1 MTAINGGLQGREEV
15 IALRGQKV
23 IKAVTWNIAAVNNNP
38 FEYWITNED
47 LNYNKI
53 MSAVSSYIDSP
64 GDMDVLVNEVFTDE
78 MFDELADS
86 MMAANITGVSETRIK
101 WKSEYRD
108 RKVISQ
114 FIKDG
119 ILGKK
124 RLISMPD
131 RVTNTINTVDG
142 AAMRPSVI
150 NCYNSGDL
158 GSIRK
163 WWFQW
168 KKFMFKKKVL
178 IKKKGV
184 DTLINIKDMIT
195 TIKRSKYPSITK
207 EEEKISIPLQIMC
220 VAIFDS
226 ILIDMMNK
234 IDNKIWQP
242 LRDDMCN
249 KLNRKKVDRTMEI
262 LEGTYGDADV
272 QFLQEV
278 ASSFAEASKSKILSN
293 KFDIY
298 FPASMDS
305 DRDQNSFILLKRG
318 KYKDVEEVTS
328 FILNEIN
335 KSIPVPIANGD
346 LNAIKAVNIEDNMKY
361 IFASFHGD
369 TNGLATIPI
378 VTAVHK
384 YSLINPEYKLLFG
397 LDANTYKS
405 PDNDQQGMVAFAEFY
420 TSIKLNSCY
429 GPKPNPNNFTTF
441 HARTHLQ
448 PQLNKAVR
456 LGEKDIKGDKNPKD
470 FILFFDSEFTVVS
483 TGKDN
488 TGAHKYIENMV
499 FPTLSFPSDHGVT
512 STTLIEKVKK
522 GKTFI
527 DSPYVEPKTAAEEA
541 EEKKEKKG
549 GATAPKPE
557 SETKGA
563 ETAETAGAETV
574 GTETAGAETVG
585 TETAGA
591 ETAGAETAGAE
602 TAVTETKGAETE
614 TADTVETAETAV
626 TETEVAE
633 TETAEET
640 ETEGAAETLETETA
654 GVEIAGGA
662 ETETAE
668 TRGADTVETVE
679 TETVETETA
688 ETRGADT
695 VETVETETVEIG
707 GAEARVTLG
716 TAGAE
721 TVVTE
726 TKGGIG
732 GRSFRNRY
740 SNKS

>member
-1 MTAINGGLQGREEV
+1 MMSSVLLLQQSGYGLKSIFSSTTLGMTAINGGLQGREEV
-15 IALRGQKV
+15 IALRGQKI
-23 IKAVTWNIAAVNNNP
+23 IKAATWNIAAVNNNP

-168 KKFMFKKKVL
+168 KKFMFKKKVV

-220 VAIFDS
+220 IAIFDS

-328 FILNEIN
+328 FILNEID

-563 ETAETAGAETV
+563 ET
-574 GTETAGAETVG
+574 
-585 TETAGA
+585 
-591 ETAGAETAGAE
+591 
-602 TAVTETKGAETE
+602 E
-614 TADTVETAETAV
+614 TADTVETAETGVTLETLETAV
-626 TETEVAE
+626 TETEGAE

-640 ETEGAAETLETETA
+640 ETEGVAETVETETA

-668 TRGADTVETVE
+668 TRGADTVETAE
-679 TETVETETA
+679 TETL
-688 ETRGADT
+688 
-695 VETVETETVEIG
+695 EIG
-707 GAEARVTLG
+707 GEARVTLG

-721 TVVTE
+721 TAVKE

-732 GRSFRNRY
+732 GRRIRNRY